1 MTKFRSRTKISE
13 RTVRATGKKLDKKVD
28 HQESKVIHSYDSI
41 HHRGMQWPYTKQH
54 DEKILEESKKKWNPV
69 KSDKPINTKLDEP
82 VKKPNNSDVSIHGT
96 IFIPTPSF
104 LKRFQKQ
111 PWKGV
116 HCSEEYLESEA
127 NAVAFTKKLLEKY
140 EQLNVEPLIESAIR
154 TQTDEDCYW
163 KIFDKDEFD
172 QKNIAEEKLKKLKDW
187 LNKEEKKKDT
197 NSIKNK
203 TLYSTDSDKLKKYE
217 EMFEDYQRERPWY

>member
-1 MTKFRSRTKISE
+1 
-13 RTVRATGKKLDKKVD
+13 
-28 HQESKVIHSYDSI
+28 
-41 HHRGMQWPYTKQH
+41 MQWPYTKQH

-69 KSDKPINTKLDEP
+69 KSDKPINTKLGEP

-116 HCSEEYLESEA
+116 HVSEEYLESEA

-203 TLYSTDSDKLKKYE
+203 TLYSTDSDKLKRYE